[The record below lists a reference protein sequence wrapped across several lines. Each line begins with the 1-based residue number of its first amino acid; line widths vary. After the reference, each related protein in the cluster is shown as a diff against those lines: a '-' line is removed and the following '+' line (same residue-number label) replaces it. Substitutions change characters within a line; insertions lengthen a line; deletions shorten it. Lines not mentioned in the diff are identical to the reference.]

1 MSPGRLDRWSTVRKR
16 IALVA
21 VLALVM
27 AGIVGGTVAFSAR
40 SKTVTLSVDGRI
52 EQIQT
57 GADTVEEVLE
67 DRELKIGPHD
77 AVAPSL
83 PSAVSDGS
91 RIAIRFGRQLDLT
104 VDGEDEDY
112 WVTATDV
119 NTALDQ
125 IGFRFADADLS
136 ASRSAPIGRSGIDLT
151 VKTEK
156 TITVVEAG
164 KRSKEVT
171 TALTVGEALRDLNV
185 GYDGDDEVTPAVGT
199 VIDDGSDLRLVRI
212 RKKTDRVK
220 DEIENE
226 TVVRYD
232 DDMLEGKE
240 RVEQAGRDGIRV
252 NTYKVVLANGERR
265 QRKQVDSLVKLR
277 PRPRVEIHGTKEPPE
292 PAPSGGGG
300 GISDAPCPSGSSVE
314 SGLTSNA
321 IAVHRAVCHLF
332 PDVSSYGG
340 LRVGDDGEHGEG
352 RALDIMVYSDSA
364 LGDEIAD
371 WVRANAGSLGVSEVL
386 WSQQIWTVQRSSE
399 GWRYMEDMGSTTAN
413 HYDHVHVTVY

>member
-1 MSPGRLDRWSTVRKR
+1 
-16 IALVA
+16 
-21 VLALVM
+21 M

-52 EQIQT
+52 EQIKT

-67 DRELKIGPHD
+67 DRELEIGPHD

-83 PSAVSDGS
+83 PSSVSDGS
-91 RIAIRFGRQLDLT
+91 RIAVRFGRQLDLT

-119 NTALDQ
+119 GAALDQ
-125 IGFRFADADLS
+125 VGFRFADADLS
-136 ASRSAPIGRSGIDLT
+136 ASRSTPIGRSGIDLL

-156 TITVVEAG
+156 TITLVEAG
-164 KRSKEVT
+164 KKSREAT
-171 TALTVGEALRDLNV
+171 TAITVGEALRDLNV
-185 GYDGDDEVTPAVGT
+185 DFDRNDEITPAAGAE
-199 VIDDGSDLRLVRI
+199 IDDGSDLRLVRI
-212 RKKTDRVK
+212 RKKSDRVK
-220 DEIENE
+220 EEIANE

-240 RVEQAGRDGIRV
+240 KVEQAGRDGVRV

-265 QRKQVDSLVKLR
+265 KRKQVDSVVKLR
-277 PRPRVEIHGTKEPPE
+277 PRPRVEIHGTKEPPEPEPE

-300 GISDAPCPSGSSVE
+300 GISDAPCPSGSDVE

-321 IAVHRAVCHLF
+321 VGVHRAVCALF
-332 PDVSSYGG
+332 PGVSSYLG
-340 LRVGDDGEHGEG
+340 LRVGDSGEHGEG

-364 LGDEIAD
+364 LGDQIAD
-371 WVRANAGSLGVSEVL
+371 WVRANASSLGVSEVI
-386 WSQQIWTVQRSSE
+386 WSQQIWTVERSSE
-399 GWRYMEDMGSTTAN
+399 GWRYMEDMGSPTAN

>member
-1 MSPGRLDRWSTVRKR
+1 VRKR

-67 DRELKIGPHD
+67 DRELEIGAHD

-91 RIAIRFGRQLDLT
+91 RIAVRFGRELDLT
-104 VDGEDEDY
+104 VDGEEEQY
-112 WVTATDV
+112 WVTATEVD
-119 NTALDQ
+119 TALDQ

-136 ASRSAPIGRSGIDLT
+136 ASRSAPIGRSGLDLT

-156 TITVVEAG
+156 TITLVEAG
-164 KRSKEVT
+164 KKSKEVT

-185 GYDGDDEVTPAVGT
+185 GYDGDDEITPAAGT

-212 RKKTDRVK
+212 RKKASRVTE
-220 DEIENE
+220 EIPNE

-240 RVEQAGRDGIRV
+240 KVEQVGRDGLRV

-265 QRKQVDSLVKLR
+265 ARKQVDSLVKTR

-292 PAPSGGGG
+292 PAPTGGGGG
-300 GISDAPCPSGSSVE
+300 GISDAPCPDGSSVE

-321 IAVHRAVCHLF
+321 IGVHRAVCALF

-340 LRVGDDGEHGEG
+340 LRVGDDGEHGSG
-352 RALDIMVYSDSA
+352 QALDIMVYSDSA
-364 LGDEIAD
+364 LGDQISE
-371 WVRANAGSLGVSEVL
+371 WVRANASSLGVSEVI
-386 WSQQIWTVQRSSE
+386 WSQQIWTVERSSE
-399 GWRYMEDMGSTTAN
+399 GWRYMEDMGSPTAN